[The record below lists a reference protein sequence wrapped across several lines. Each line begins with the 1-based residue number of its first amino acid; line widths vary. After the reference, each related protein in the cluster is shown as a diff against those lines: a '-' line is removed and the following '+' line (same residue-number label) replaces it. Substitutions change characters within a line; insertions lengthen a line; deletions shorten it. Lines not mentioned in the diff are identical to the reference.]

1 MAHLTFIIKYNLYHF
16 TNKIKIRI
24 SPTQL
29 SHRLQCEVR
38 GGRNILQVK
47 QYLSL
52 TSCSFIRISLVRGG
66 GRYVADPQL
75 SKNTN
80 SKFYRKENK
89 NLITKLFYISQLFYL
104 FDAQCQQPPRVKPG
118 VRSLGL

>member
-1 MAHLTFIIKYNLYHF
+1 MRA
-16 TNKIKIRI
+16 

-29 SHRLQCEVR
+29 SQRLQCDVR

-52 TSCSFIRISLVRGG
+52 TSCPFIRISLVRGG
-66 GRYVADPQL
+66 GRYVAEPQL

-80 SKFYRKENK
+80 RILQEHRKEN
-89 NLITKLFYISQLFYL
+89 Y
-104 FDAQCQQPPRVKPG
+104 KP
-118 VRSLGL
+118 

>member
-1 MAHLTFIIKYNLYHF
+1 MRA
-16 TNKIKIRI
+16 

-52 TSCSFIRISLVRGG
+52 TSCPFIRISLVRGG

-80 SKFYRKENK
+80 RNTQNREY
-89 NLITKLFYISQLFYL
+89 
-104 FDAQCQQPPRVKPG
+104 KP
-118 VRSLGL
+118 